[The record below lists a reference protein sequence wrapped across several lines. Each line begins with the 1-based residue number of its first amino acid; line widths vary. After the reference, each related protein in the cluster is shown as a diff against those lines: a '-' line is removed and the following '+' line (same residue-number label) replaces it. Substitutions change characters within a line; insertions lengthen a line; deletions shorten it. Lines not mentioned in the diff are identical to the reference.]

1 MEVFVCLFF
10 RGHWPS
16 KSRVTVV
23 TVFVPHLLWFLC
35 FVWNSA
41 PATIFSW
48 FPLVWECV
56 WCWHVFWAICSSFF
70 SSLPPPLC
78 SFLLTQGNLKWCH
91 WVSTTVCFPTKTYKA
106 KRSSLHKE
114 DHISHMC
121 ELKLRLLLC
130 SFFWAVFKMLYSRA
144 EVKAWWVCVCAC
156 VFVNVVYEMKWGIS
170 FTSHLKCL
178 LGIHMLI

>member
-1 MEVFVCLFF
+1 MGVFVFFVLFF
-10 RGHWPS
+10 EGLALQI
-16 KSRVTVV
+16 KSDGCDCLR
-23 TVFVPHLLWFLC
+23 PHLLWFLC

-41 PATIFSW
+41 PASHCFCS
-48 FPLVWECV
+48 C
-56 WCWHVFWAICSSFF
+56 WCGSVFDVGMCFEPSALFVFSFF
-70 SSLPPPLC
+70 FSPC

-144 EVKAWWVCVCAC
+144 EVKAWWVRACVCVC
-156 VFVNVVYEMKWGIS
+156 CMW
-170 FTSHLKCL
+170 
-178 LGIHMLI
+178 M